1 MNDSNNKS
9 RQSISGDL
17 FEVLLVSQAPRL
29 AKMLVD
35 SIPDLTYERYIKDHK
50 SIWNVAFPA
59 TSLAILRKYEGS
71 ELGKTFMVQ
80 MSAAIN
86 RAINDR
92 AGNINL
98 SLGEGQSNKTAIYP
112 LSFAMLSLDKDSIL
126 SLTKLISTL
135 SEHQKRA
142 MMAIELGN
150 QESAEKVLNTL
161 ISFDQE
167 QFKAW
172 ADLMVPDEK
181 PREKTEIEK
190 KLSSDFDEFIGDAE
204 SYFKKET
211 WLDRMARKARETKE
225 KRGLM

>member
-1 MNDSNNKS
+1 M
-9 RQSISGDL
+9 
-17 FEVLLVSQAPRL
+17 LLVSQAPRL

-35 SIPDLTYERYIKDHK
+35 LIPDLTYERYIKDYK

-92 AGNINL
+92 AGNTNL

-142 MMAIELGN
+142 MMSIELGG
-150 QESAEKVLNTL
+150 QEKAGKILNTL

-167 QFKAW
+167 QFKSW
-172 ADLMVPDEK
+172 ADLMVPEEK

-190 KLSSDFDEFIGDAE
+190 KLSSGWDEFVADAN
-204 SYFKKET
+204 SYFQKET
-211 WLDRMARKARETKE
+211 WFERKLRETKE
-225 KRGLM
+225 KRDLM

>member
-1 MNDSNNKS
+1 M
-9 RQSISGDL
+9 GEDL

-35 SIPDLTYERYIKDHK
+35 SIPDLTYERYIKDQK

-86 RAINDR
+86 NAINER
-92 AGNINL
+92 SGKTNL
-98 SLGEGQSNKTAIYP
+98 SLGEGQSNMTAIYP
-112 LSFAMLSLDKDSIL
+112 LSFAMLSLDKGSIL
-126 SLTKLISTL
+126 ILTKLISTL

-142 MMAIELGN
+142 MMAIELGD
-150 QESAEKVLNTL
+150 QEKAEKILKTL

-167 QFKAW
+167 QFKSW
-172 ADLMVPDEK
+172 ADLMVPDLK

-190 KLSSDFDEFIGDAE
+190 KLSSGWDEFVTDAE
-204 SYFKKET
+204 NYFKKET
-211 WLDRMARKARETKE
+211 WLDRLAKSK
-225 KRGLM
+225 GLK